1 MLQLCLPFF
10 NRRAKTLA
18 LASHETTTAI
28 VGAGVIGL
36 CTAYQLA
43 KESRCIT
50 YRVIVIEAADDVFAN
65 SSGTNTGILS
75 ENEFQDDLV
84 PLGQYSYSE
93 WERLGSNES
102 FRRACGY
109 REHVN
114 FKLSPGSGIGHDL
127 IPDWVRMEADWD
139 AAKEPKDGRT
149 AIV

>member
-1 MLQLCLPFF
+1 MLQCCLSRF
-10 NRRAKTLA
+10 NRNGKSCVP
-18 LASHETTTAI
+18 ASHKNATAI
-28 VGAGVIGL
+28 VGGGVIGL
-36 CTAYQLA
+36 CTAYYLA
-43 KESRCIT
+43 KESRCT
-50 YRVIVIEAADDVFAN
+50 THRVIVVEAADDVFAN

-84 PLGQYSYSE
+84 PLGRYSYNE
-93 WERLGSNES
+93 WERLGSNEG

-127 IPDWVRMEADWD
+127 IPDWVRVEADWD
-139 AAKEPKDGRT
+139 AAMEPKDGRT

>member
-10 NRRAKTLA
+10 NRRVKPFV
-18 LASHETTTAI
+18 LASHETATAV

-43 KESRCIT
+43 KESRRT
-50 YRVIVIEAADDVFAN
+50 THRVIVVEAADDVFTN

-75 ENEFQDDLV
+75 EDEVQDD
-84 PLGQYSYSE
+84 PISLGRYSYSE
-93 WERLGSNES
+93 WERLGSNEG

-109 REHVN
+109 RENVN
-114 FKLSPGSGIGHDL
+114 IKLSLGSGIGHDL
-127 IPDWVRMEADWD
+127 IPDWVRIEADWD
-139 AAKEPKDGRT
+139 AAKQPKDGRT